1 MIYLI
6 YVITFWS
13 TSPMPPTYYGPLVGI
28 DSSYEAYCQQ
38 TLTESMQPGAML
50 IDDDEG
56 YLICADAML

>member
-1 MIYLI
+1 MIYLL

-13 TSPMPPTYYGPLVGI
+13 TSPYQTSYGPLMGI

-38 TLTESMQPGAML
+38 TLTESMQSGAVL

-56 YLICADAML
+56 YLVCADALI